1 MACYTAMGI
10 NKQIAYDMDH
20 GRQGTPEQKKLIQF
34 VKGLC
39 ATYREGMM
47 VSNDINPI
55 VGIFWQKAF
64 DGLNELDEVN
74 AVAMELNESRAEED
88 AESIANKYDELPD

>member
-1 MACYTAMGI
+1 MGI
-10 NKQIAYDMDH
+10 NRSIAYDMDH

-55 VGIFWQKAF
+55 VGIFWQKAH

-74 AVAMELNESRAEED
+74 AFASELNESHAEED